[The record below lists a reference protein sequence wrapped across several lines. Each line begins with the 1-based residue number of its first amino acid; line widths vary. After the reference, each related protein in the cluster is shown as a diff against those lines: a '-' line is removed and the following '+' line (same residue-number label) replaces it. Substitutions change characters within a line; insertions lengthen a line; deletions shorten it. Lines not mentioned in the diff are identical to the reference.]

1 MYQRQLKLSLLFSSM
16 LLGLAILGPPVMA
29 QKNAESVKNDQTLDK
44 KVEQLDKKVEALAKD
59 FAKKVEDLD
68 KKFAGELSGLNNKI
82 SNLNWLYLLLIPL
95 LGSLGLHVFQLIQSR
110 GKSNIMDENSPKT
123 PLVLEFSDDVKNDLK
138 NFVKDICKEFQ
149 ANRLSTERIL
159 QALLENQNSA
169 IIERDR
175 TNQQLEKKIEEIGRT
190 LAQLQ
195 EEIKKINEKQVTP
208 EQPTKDI
215 QRYGIQEEVGIPEWP
230 EVEVGI
236 PEWPPVYPKDKNEQ
250 QLIEDYNKNNIK
262 GRYGQLTEVSAV
274 SGSIESTRGGSGD
287 KPILTEQSPSKYW
300 IIQDKYL
307 VPQYLALDKS
317 AMASVQNLFDCPG
330 YQQGVSM
337 AKDFT
342 LQRTG
347 KVQKV
352 GDSWELVEKGVLDY
366 NR

>member
-44 KVEQLDKKVEALAKD
+44 KVEQLDKKVEALDKN
-59 FAKKVEDLD
+59 FAKKLEDLD
-68 KKFAGELSGLNNKI
+68 KKFAGELSGLNNKV
-82 SNLNWLYLLLIPL
+82 SNLNWLYLLIIPL
-95 LGSLGLHVFQLIQSR
+95 LGSLGLHIFQLIQSR
-110 GKSNIMDENSPKT
+110 GKSNIMDENPPKT
-123 PLVLEFSDDVKNDLK
+123 PLVLELSDDVKNDLK
-138 NFVKDICKEFQ
+138 NFIKDIFKEFQ

-175 TNQQLEKKIEEIGRT
+175 TNQQLEKKIEKIGQT

-208 EQPTKDI
+208 EKPTKDI
-215 QRYGIQEEVGIPEWP
+215 KRYEIQEIVIPQ
-230 EVEVGI
+230 
-236 PEWPPVYPKDKNEQ
+236 PPPITEDFESHLYTIATDKNEQ
-250 QLIEDYNKNNIK
+250 QLIEDYNNDDIK
-262 GRYGQLTEVSAV
+262 GRYGELIEVSAGI
-274 SGSIESTRGGSGD
+274 SSIELSRGGGGE
-287 KPILTEQSPSKYW
+287 KPILTKQSPSKYW
-300 IIQDKYL
+300 IIRDKYL
-307 VPQYLALDKS
+307 VPQYLALHKGD
-317 AMASVQNLFDCPG
+317 MASVQELFDCPG
-330 YQQGVSM
+330 YQQEVSG

-352 GDSWELVEKGVLDY
+352 GDSWELLEKGVLDY